1 MKSETT
7 IRNTGMTLKT
17 ITKTEIFRPRPRS
30 LFFKSA
36 FAFAISVCAPG
47 FCPAQDAPQ
56 MARSVAAALGAQ
68 GRLMWIDGTANLT
81 RTIKRDG
88 QTVVIDYTTTLAGVK
103 DVVAKCKAAH
113 VNTLVVDVKPLSGH
127 VLFNS
132 RVAPKL
138 REWKGRPVPDF
149 DVLAAFVEEGH
160 KAGLQVDASINILSE
175 GHKLFKTGPAYDH
188 PSWQS
193 IVYTLD
199 RGMVA
204 PNGDRL
210 NVRIPGEP
218 SDPSAPS
225 LLTGASNLLRPEP
238 TSGLVGLE
246 SVDSKTGVI
255 NSAEAFGKQM
265 NLILDGSNRVTG
277 MIDSALLGDDPLIA
291 PEGGHL
297 LPAVRDEDREWFAKN
312 LKPGS
317 KVGFDQRTLRLPITK
332 APSEKISCFI
342 NPLHPEARRHE
353 LDLVREI
360 VSGYK
365 IDGLVLDRCR
375 FSNLYNDFSEL
386 TRDAFE
392 QWLRARRSPKT
403 LSKFPQDVFAFPSAP
418 GGKMKLGPLY
428 KEWLEFRASTIRD
441 FVGEVCVAAR
451 SLKPGIVM
459 GTYVGSWYPSYYEVG
474 VNWGSPKTR
483 LRYSWFTPE
492 YPKTGYAE
500 YFDWISTGCYYPTA
514 TKEEA
519 YAQGLSEK
527 STVEFASQLSDLA
540 VSSGAFVYAGIYVTD
555 YTKNPDAFLRA
566 LQAAGKQSQGW
577 MVFDLTYV
585 NEYDWWSHL
594 EKAYA
599 KPSPSPDTIAEL
611 LAELRSGMDALP

>member
-1 MKSETT
+1 MMRNNLLHPKSKPLYYAF
-7 IRNTGMTLKT
+7 IVFALALNV
-17 ITKTEIFRPRPRS
+17 PA
-30 LFFKSA
+30 SA
-36 FAFAISVCAPG
+36 QES
-47 FCPAQDAPQ
+47 PQ
-56 MARSVAAALGAQ
+56 MSRSVAAALGSQ
-68 GRLMWIDGTANLT
+68 GRLMWVDGTANLT
-81 RTIKRDG
+81 RTVKRNG
-88 QTVVIDYTTTLAGVK
+88 QSIVIDYTTTLEGVK

-113 VNTLVVDVKPLSGH
+113 VNTLVVDVKPLSGQ
-127 VLFNS
+127 VLFKS
-132 RVAPKL
+132 KVAPIL
-138 REWKGRPVPDF
+138 REWKGRPLPDF
-149 DVLAAFVEEGH
+149 DVLAAFIEEGH
-160 KAGLQVDASINILSE
+160 KAGLQVDACINILSE

-188 PSWQS
+188 LAWQS

-204 PNGDRL
+204 PGGARL
-210 NVRIPGEP
+210 NVRVPGEP

-225 LLTGASNLLRPEP
+225 LLSGASNLLSPEP
-238 TSGLVGLE
+238 ASGLVGLE

-255 NSAEAFGKQM
+255 NSGDAFGKQM
-265 NLILDGSNRVTG
+265 NLILDGDNRVTG
-277 MIDSALLGDDPLIA
+277 MLDSALLGDDPLIA

-297 LPAVRDEDREWFAKN
+297 LPAVRDSDREWFATN

-317 KVGFDQRTLRLPITK
+317 KVTFDQRTLRLPITQ
-332 APSEKISCFI
+332 APSEKISCFV

-353 LDLVREI
+353 IDLVREI
-360 VSGYK
+360 VSNYN

-392 QWLRARRSPKT
+392 GWLRSKHSPKT
-403 LSKFPQDVFAFPSAP
+403 LNRFPQDIFSFPSSP
-418 GGKMKLGPLY
+418 KDKMKIGPLY

-441 FVGEVCVAAR
+441 FVAEVCRNAR
-451 SLKPGIVM
+451 SLKPKIVM

-519 YAQGLSEK
+519 YREGISEK
-527 STVEFASQLSDLA
+527 SSVEFASQLSDLV
-540 VSSGAFVYAGIYVTD
+540 VSSGAFVYAGIYATD
-555 YTKNPDAFLRA
+555 YTKNPDGFVRA
-566 LQAAGKQSQGW
+566 LEAAGKQSQGW
-577 MVFDLTYV
+577 MIFDLTYV
-585 NEYDWWSHL
+585 NEYDWWSLL
-594 EKAYA
+594 EKAYT
-599 KPSPSPDTIAEL
+599 KPSRSPDTIAEL
-611 LAELRSGMDALP
+611 IAELRAGMDALP